1 MTEREFILKELG
13 YTESY
18 YREFSDIS
26 VDRMA
31 EYVRLIEKVSR
42 KYIDNGDKEVIF
54 AYGIAAH
61 FSTED
66 IISDCFNKNYI
77 METIERSEL
86 FFEFMSNVEEYFCL
100 SHEDSYEYTIPL
112 IFAHFERTAG

>member
-18 YREFSDIS
+18 YSEFSDIS

-66 IISDCFNKNYI
+66 IISDCFNKYYI
-77 METIERSEL
+77 METIEHSEL
-86 FFEFMSNVEEYFCL
+86 FFEFISNVEDYFCL
-100 SHEDSYEYTIPL
+100 SHEESYEYTIPL